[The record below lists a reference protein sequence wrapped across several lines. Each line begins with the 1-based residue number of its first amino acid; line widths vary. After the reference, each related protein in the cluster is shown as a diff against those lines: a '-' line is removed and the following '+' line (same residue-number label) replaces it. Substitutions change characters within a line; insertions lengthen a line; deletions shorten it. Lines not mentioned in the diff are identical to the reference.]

1 MARTELI
8 TRLEVAACPMH
19 RQDVKHYSG
28 HDVGCDCLKDERRNE
43 LAKRLEAA
51 RAEGNEL
58 ADVFE

>member
-1 MARTELI
+1 MARSELI

-19 RQDVKHYSG
+19 RQDVKHYSD
-28 HDVGCDCLKDERRNE
+28 HEVGCDCLKDERRAE
-43 LAKRLEAA
+43 LAKRLAAA

>member
-8 TRLEVAACPMH
+8 TRLEVAACPTH
-19 RQDVKHYSG
+19 RQDVKHYAR
-28 HDVGCDCLKDERRNE
+28 HEVGCDCLKDERRRE
-43 LAKRLEAA
+43 LAARLAAA

>member
-8 TRLEVAACPMH
+8 TRLEVAACPTH
-19 RQDVKHYSG
+19 RQNFKHYAE
-28 HDVGCDCLKDERRNE
+28 HEVGCDCLKDERRRE

>member
-19 RQDVKHYSG
+19 RQDVKHYSD
-28 HDVGCDCLKDERRNE
+28 HEVGCDCLKEQRRSE
-43 LAKRLEAA
+43 LAKRLAAA
-51 RAEGNEL
+51 REEGNEL

>member
-8 TRLEVAACPMH
+8 TRLEVAACPTH
-19 RQDVKHYSG
+19 RQDVKHYAK
-28 HDVGCDCLKDERRNE
+28 HEVGCDCLKDDRRRE
-43 LAKRLEAA
+43 LAARLEAA

>member
-19 RQDVKHYSG
+19 RQDVKHYS
-28 HDVGCDCLKDERRNE
+28 DQEVGCDCLKDERRSE
-43 LAKRLEAA
+43 LAKRLAAA
-51 RAEGNEL
+51 REEGNEL

>member
-19 RQDVKHYSG
+19 RQDVKHYSS
-28 HDVGCDCLKDERRNE
+28 HEVGCDCLRDDRREE
-43 LAKRLEAA
+43 LARRLAAA

>member
-19 RQDVKHYSG
+19 RQDVKHYSD
-28 HDVGCDCLKDERRNE
+28 HAVGCDCLKDERRSE
-43 LAKRLEAA
+43 LARRLTAA
-51 RAEGNEL
+51 REEGNEL